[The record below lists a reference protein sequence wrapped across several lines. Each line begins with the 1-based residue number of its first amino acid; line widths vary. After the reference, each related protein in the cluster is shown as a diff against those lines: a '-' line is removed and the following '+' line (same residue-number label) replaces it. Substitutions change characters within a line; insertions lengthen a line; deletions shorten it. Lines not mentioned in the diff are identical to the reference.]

1 MTGTMDTLGRSR
13 LCMPCLQEESAARQA
28 AAGPTSYYSSSG
40 TAQPPTATAPTA
52 DKHGLDLR
60 IGDQVTLTDFVDHP
74 SFNGTVGT
82 ITECL
87 EDGRW
92 CVSLIG
98 ESKGYHLRWVK
109 GRCMLR
115 MLPDPP

>member
-1 MTGTMDTLGRSR
+1 
-13 LCMPCLQEESAARQA
+13 MPCLQKESPARQA

-40 TAQPPTATAPTA
+40 TASSHLATAQPRTATAPDITA

-60 IGDQVTLTDFVDHP
+60 VGDQVTLTDFVQHP
-74 SFNGTVGT
+74 SFNGTEGT
-82 ITECL
+82 ITELL

-98 ESKGYHLRWVK
+98 ESTGYHLRWVK
-109 GRCMLR
+109 GKCMLR